1 MKRAISVAILLM
13 FVFIMII
20 GCGKTMDSV
29 SSQQEAIFVVSN
41 LPKFKKLISAKSV
54 YGEYGWIY
62 LNKVFYV
69 NEKYYVVHTI
79 VYEDK
84 TGDVKVT
91 CLDDKRP
98 PMEIE

>member
-1 MKRAISVAILLM
+1 MKRAISAVIILM
-13 FVFIMII
+13 FVCIMII
-20 GCGKTMDSV
+20 GCGETMDSI
-29 SSQQEAIFVVSN
+29 SSQQEAIFAVSN

-69 NEKYYVVHTI
+69 NERYYVVHII

-84 TGDVKVT
+84 AGDVKVI
-91 CLDDKRP
+91 CLGDKRP
-98 PMEIE
+98 PMEIK